1 METIIKKLNPSLI
14 DIEPVME
21 YLRQFHKFKIT
32 NEDINDTDG
41 EIVLQGQ
48 EDKIKIVFV
57 KIEDNKWWS
66 IYRFHSNGIKYEQI
80 DVMIYNQTQPKG
92 HNRIIKYSGHIE
104 ENNYSHIMV
113 SSYSYLN
120 DEFVRSRKK
129 VRVVPVEDLEKIQY
143 CEDMNLTE
151 LIFMTDKKSSNIIEK
166 EYEENNP
173 LELKLKK
180 YK

>member
-1 METIIKKLNPSLI
+1 
-14 DIEPVME
+14 
-21 YLRQFHKFKIT
+21 
-32 NEDINDTDG
+32 
-41 EIVLQGQ
+41 
-48 EDKIKIVFV
+48 
-57 KIEDNKWWS
+57 
-66 IYRFHSNGIKYEQI
+66 
-80 DVMIYNQTQPKG
+80 
-92 HNRIIKYSGHIE
+92 
-104 ENNYSHIMV
+104 MV

-151 LIFMTDKKSSNIIEK
+151 LIFMTDKKSSNIIQK